1 MIRMLIAED
10 KEAMRRSLVRL
21 FSEKGHDVI
30 EAGSG
35 AEALERFNEMEI
47 DLVITDLQMGVID
60 GLQVLR
66 EVKKRAPQTPV
77 LMVTAFGTVESAV
90 EAMRQGAFD
99 YLLKP
104 FSLTEIE
111 ARVEKAIEQR
121 RLLTENS
128 YLRETLNRA
137 VGRMIGRSDRM
148 QQIYRLIEKVAPH
161 PSPVLILGETGTGKE
176 MVARGIHEMGPRK
189 AGPFIA
195 VNCGAIPENLL
206 ESELFGYEKG
216 AFTGAAAQKKGRLE
230 LAEGGTLFLD
240 EVGEL
245 PLPLQV
251 KLLRFLQ
258 EREIQ
263 RVGGTKTI
271 RVDVRLIAATNR
283 DLKREIQEHRF
294 REDLYY
300 RIRVI
305 EINLPPLRERHG
317 DIPELTAYFLQKFSR
332 ELHKSLEMLPEALDL
347 LTLYAWPGNVRELE
361 NVIER
366 AGVLAEGEII
376 KAGDLP
382 PELQLVSTPAGSN
395 GESTELGL
403 TERLEMLERDI
414 IKKTLDETA
423 GNQTQAARMLRLHR
437 SSLQYK
443 MRKYGLLD
451 EGRV

>member
-1 MIRMLIAED
+1 MLIAED
-10 KEAMRRSLVRL
+10 KEVMRRSLARL
-21 FSEKGHDVI
+21 FSEKGHEVI
-30 EAGSG
+30 ETGSG
-35 AEALERFNEMEI
+35 AEALERFNEMEV
-47 DLVITDLQMGVID
+47 DLVITDLQMGEVD
-60 GLQVLR
+60 GLHVLR
-66 EVKKRAPQTPV
+66 EVKKRSPQTPV
-77 LMVTAFGTVESAV
+77 LMITAFGTVESAV

-111 ARVEKAIEQR
+111 ARVEKALEQR
-121 RLLTENS
+121 RLLTENR

-137 VGRMIGRSDRM
+137 VGRMIGCSEKM
-148 QQIYRLIEKVAPH
+148 QQVYRLIEKVAPH

-176 MVARGIHEMGPRK
+176 MVAREIHEMSPRK
-189 AGPFIA
+189 SGPFIA

-216 AFTGAAAQKKGRLE
+216 AFTGASAQKKGWLE
-230 LAEGGTLFLD
+230 LADGGTLFLD

-245 PLPLQV
+245 PSSLQV

-283 DLKREIQEHRF
+283 DLKKEIQEHRF

-305 EINLPPLRERHG
+305 EIHLPPLRERHG
-317 DIPELTAYFLQKFSR
+317 DVPELTAYFLQKFSR

-347 LTLYAWPGNVRELE
+347 LALYSWPGNVRELE

-382 PELQLVSTPAGSN
+382 PEVQLVSPPAESN
-395 GESTELGL
+395 GESAELGL

-414 IKKTLDETA
+414 IKKTLDETS

-451 EGRV
+451 

>member
-21 FSEKGHDVI
+21 FSEKGHEVI

-35 AEALERFNEMEI
+35 AEALERFNETEV
-47 DLVITDLQMGVID
+47 DLVITDLQMGEIG
-60 GLQVLR
+60 GLQVLC
-66 EVKKRAPQTPV
+66 EVKKRSPQTPV
-77 LMVTAFGTVESAV
+77 LMVTAFGTVETAV

-99 YLLKP
+99 YILKP

-111 ARVEKAIEQR
+111 ARVEKALEQR
-121 RLLTENS
+121 RLLTENR
-128 YLRETLNRA
+128 YLKEILNHTAGRM
-137 VGRMIGRSDRM
+137 VGRSERM
-148 QQIYRLIEKVAPH
+148 QQVYRLIEKVAPY
-161 PSPVLILGETGTGKE
+161 PSPVLVLGETGTGKE
-176 MVARGIHEMGPRK
+176 LVARETHRMSAHH

-216 AFTGAAAQKKGRLE
+216 AFTGATAQKKGWLE

-240 EVGEL
+240 EIGEL
-245 PLPLQV
+245 PLSLQV

-283 DLKREIQEHRF
+283 DLKEEIQAHRF

-305 EINLPPLRERHG
+305 EIHLPPLRERHG

-332 ELHKSLEMLPEALDL
+332 ELHKKLEMVPEALDL
-347 LTLYAWPGNVRELE
+347 LSLYPWPGNVRELE

-366 AGVLAEGEII
+366 AAVLSEEEVIR
-376 KAGDLP
+376 AGDLP
-382 PELQLVSTPAGSN
+382 PELQLVSTPTESN
-395 GESTELGL
+395 GEGAESGL

-414 IKKTLDETA
+414 IKKTLEETA

-451 EGRV
+451 

>member
-21 FSEKGHDVI
+21 FSEKGHEVI

-35 AEALERFNEMEI
+35 AEALERFNETEI
-47 DLVITDLQMGVID
+47 DLVITDLQMGEVG
-60 GLQVLR
+60 GLQVLC
-66 EVKKRAPQTPV
+66 EVKKRSPQTPV
-77 LMVTAFGTVESAV
+77 LMVTAFGTVETAV

-99 YLLKP
+99 YILKP

-111 ARVEKAIEQR
+111 ARVEKALEQR
-121 RLLTENS
+121 RLLTENR
-128 YLRETLNRA
+128 YLKEILNHT
-137 VGRMIGRSDRM
+137 VGRMVGRSERM
-148 QQIYRLIEKVAPH
+148 QQVYRLIEKVAPY
-161 PSPVLILGETGTGKE
+161 PSPVLVLGETGTGKE
-176 MVARGIHEMGPRK
+176 LVARETHRMSAHH

-216 AFTGAAAQKKGRLE
+216 AFTGAAAQKKGWLE

-240 EVGEL
+240 EIGEL
-245 PLPLQV
+245 PLSLQV

-283 DLKREIQEHRF
+283 DLKEEIQAHRF

-305 EINLPPLRERHG
+305 EIHLPPLRERHG

-332 ELHKSLEMLPEALDL
+332 ELHKKLEMAPEALDL
-347 LTLYAWPGNVRELE
+347 LSLYPWPGNVRELE

-366 AGVLAEGEII
+366 AAVLSEGEVIR
-376 KAGDLP
+376 AGDLP
-382 PELQLVSTPAGSN
+382 PELQLVSTPTESN
-395 GESTELGL
+395 GEGAELGL

-414 IKKTLDETA
+414 IKKTLEETA

-451 EGRV
+451 

>member
-10 KEAMRRSLVRL
+10 KETMRQSLARL
-21 FSEKGHDVI
+21 FSEKGDEAI
-30 EAGSG
+30 EAANG
-35 AEALERFNEMEI
+35 AEALARFDEMET
-47 DLVITDLQMGVID
+47 DLVITDLQLGEVD

-66 EVKKRAPQTPV
+66 EIKKRAPQTPV
-77 LMVTAFGTVESAV
+77 LMVTAFGSVESAV

-111 ARVEKAIEQR
+111 AKVEKALEQR
-121 RLLTENS
+121 RLLTENR
-128 YLRETLNRA
+128 YLRETLHHA
-137 VGRMIGRSDRM
+137 AGRMIGRSEKM
-148 QQIYRLIEKVAPH
+148 QQVYRMIEKVAPNTA
-161 PSPVLILGETGTGKE
+161 PVLILGETGTGKE
-176 MVARGIHEMGPRK
+176 LVAREIQQGGARK
-189 AGPFIA
+189 EGPFIA

-216 AFTGAAAQKKGRLE
+216 AFTGASAQKKGRVE

-240 EVGEL
+240 EIGEL

-283 DLKREIQEHRF
+283 DLKKEIEGHRF

-305 EINLPPLRERHG
+305 EIHLPPLRERHG

-332 ELHKSLEMLPEALDL
+332 ELHKNLDILPEALDL

-366 AGVLAEGEII
+366 AAVLAEGEII

-382 PELQLVSTPAGSN
+382 PELQLISAPAASN
-395 GESTELGL
+395 GESSEAGL
-403 TERLEMLERDI
+403 TERLEMLEREI
-414 IKKTLDETA
+414 IRKTLEETT
-423 GNQTQAARMLRLHR
+423 GNQTQAARVLRLHR

-451 EGRV
+451 